1 MIRQCIR
8 RKNSLFFHRFACFP
22 GLLAS
27 SPSDSFSGGLVAIPI
42 PDGYPEVTEDS
53 HSGFTGA
60 PLSPIK
66 KETKMYITPAQRTL
80 AEKFVFQKDRPDA
93 FVPDSL
99 LDLVAFLYTEQEAE
113 VVSAL
118 GYVGLP
124 ARAIAR
130 RLKRPVREVRPILES
145 LAGRFLIQSL
155 NMKGIPVYSFM
166 PLAPGVFEAQM
177 IRSKGGHDEYYK
189 EFSRRFETFYE
200 EFCTWLRPRLEG
212 KDLRFGRIIPIEQS
226 LERSPG
232 ISVMALPSD
241 RYSEMVDRNKSFALV
256 NVCSCRH
263 EAELLGKG
271 CGKPKD
277 VCSAMGWLADL
288 IIEKG
293 MGRRVSKEEFIETKV
308 RAAEA
313 GLVNLVDNLEN
324 PLQVCSCCGCCCGA
338 LRILGQF
345 NIPTIIAKSHF
356 EAALDTSK
364 CVGCGACEEI
374 CPMGAITLQKA
385 TPRARKKKKASVDP
399 ARCIGCGL
407 CVTRCDKQKAITL
420 RAREA
425 YKPPA
430 KSVPQYYLDR
440 YCEVKGIQSP
450 ILDRVGIGVSRLL
463 EKYSPLHISGPKYRP
478 K

>member
-1 MIRQCIR
+1 
-8 RKNSLFFHRFACFP
+8 
-22 GLLAS
+22 
-27 SPSDSFSGGLVAIPI
+27 V
-42 PDGYPEVTEDS
+42 
-53 HSGFTGA
+53 
-60 PLSPIK
+60 
-66 KETKMYITPAQRTL
+66 TPAHRSL
-80 AEKFVFQKDRPDA
+80 AERFVFQRNREDA

-99 LDLVAFLYTEQEAE
+99 LDLVTFVYSEEEAA

-118 GYVGLP
+118 GFVGLP
-124 ARAIAR
+124 ARVVAR

-145 LAGRFLIQSL
+145 LADRLLIQSL

-166 PLAPGVFEAQM
+166 PLAPGVFESQM
-177 IRSKGGHDEYYK
+177 IRSKGEHGEYYK
-189 EFSRRFETFYE
+189 EFSRLFEAFYD
-200 EFCTWLRPRLEG
+200 EFCTWLKPRLEG
-212 KDLRFGRIIPIEQS
+212 KDLRFGRIIPVEKS

-232 ISVMALPSD
+232 ISVMALPTD

-288 IIEKG
+288 IVEKG
-293 MGRRVSKEEFIETKV
+293 MGRRVSKEEFLEAKT
-308 RAAEA
+308 RAFEA
-313 GLVNLVDNLEN
+313 GLVNLVDNLED

-356 EAALDTSK
+356 EATIDTNR
-364 CVGCGACEEI
+364 CIGCGTCAEV
-374 CPMGAITLQKA
+374 CPMDAIRMQKA
-385 TPRARKKKKASVDP
+385 TPRAKKKKASIDP

-407 CVTRCDKQKAITL
+407 CVSRCDKQKAVTL
-420 RAREA
+420 RAREN

-430 KSVPQYYLDR
+430 KSMLEYTMNR
-440 YCEVKGIQSP
+440 YCEVKGIESP
-450 ILDRVGIGVSRLL
+450 ILDRVGLGVSRLL
-463 EKYSPLHISGPKYRP
+463 EKYSPLHLSGPKYRP